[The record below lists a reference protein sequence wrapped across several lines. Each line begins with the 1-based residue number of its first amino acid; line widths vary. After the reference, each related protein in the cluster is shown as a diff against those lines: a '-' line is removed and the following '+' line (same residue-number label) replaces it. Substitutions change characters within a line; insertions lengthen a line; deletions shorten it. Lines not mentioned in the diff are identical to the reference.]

1 MKWYY
6 FCGGVY
12 AFEKYAALVGVVL
25 VETET

>member
-1 MKWYY
+1 VKWYY

-12 AFEKYAALVGVVL
+12 AIENYAAFVGVVL